1 MQVNVA
7 SLLGIVN
14 HTSHPLVQ
22 EDGSVINLG
31 MSLRH
36 TGPQY
41 SLIHFPAHKAGKFD
55 L

>member
-7 SLLGIVN
+7 SSLGIVN

-22 EDGSVINLG
+22 DDGSVVNLG
-31 MSLRH
+31 MSLSA

-41 SLIHFPAHKAGKFD
+41 TLIHFPAPQPGECD
-55 L
+55 